1 MTDIEQKALALVNEV
16 AADALIWVIDDVKG
30 GVVWET
36 LCLAIDQHE
45 AFRREVSDAVEAYN
59 DLWRKRT
66 PGRDEFMGHFIR
78 FILPKPVDP
87 LVEAWLDAFP
97 GNHREDSVEE
107 CEKIRAAL
115 AKRGLEVREIEG

>member
-1 MTDIEQKALALVNEV
+1 MTDIEQKALALLNECGWGG
-16 AADALIWVIDDVKG
+16 AHLKRAWNPRYEAL
-30 GVVWET
+30 
-36 LCLAIDQHE
+36 CRAIEQHE
-45 AFRREVSDAVEAYN
+45 AFKREVSDEIAKLGCWPDTVN
-59 DLWRKRT
+59 LQ
-66 PGRDEFMGHFIR
+66 R

>member
-1 MTDIEQKALALVNEV
+1 MTEIEQKALALLNECGWGG
-16 AADALIWVIDDVKG
+16 AHLKRAWNPRYEAL
-30 GVVWET
+30 
-36 LCLAIDQHE
+36 CRAIEQHE
-45 AFRREVSDAVEAYN
+45 AFKREVSDEIAKLGCWPDTVN
-59 DLWRKRT
+59 LQ
-66 PGRDEFMGHFIR
+66 R

-115 AKRGLEVREIEG
+115 AKRGLEVREIEK